1 MKYIV
6 LRLNAVQTYARKK
19 RPAFSADG
27 YEFVS
32 IPALVIGSLDL
43 PSDATITAD
52 VLGHVGW
59 TQAQAIAADILG
71 CTLKRIDLED
81 GFSAED
87 ASNEIW
93 KARIGD
99 PSHDAAIYILIPQ
112 RPERACVLYRACLYP
127 ARQSA
132 RIERQAAKFKASL
145 DIDASASASAR
156 ALYMEC
162 VEKATHDPDVMQWL
176 LRPDGGACYAMQAFD
191 RAQYVVE
198 ARERVW
204 KIQNLKSES
213 SEDARQNLKPESSED
228 ARQNL
233 KSESSEKGAA

>member
-32 IPALVIGSLDL
+32 IPAQVIGSLEL
-43 PSDATITAD
+43 PSDTSLTAD

-93 KARIGD
+93 QARIGD

-112 RPERACVLYRACLYP
+112 RPERACVLYRACLYA

-132 RIERQAAKFKASL
+132 RIERQAEKFRASL

-162 VEKATHDPDVMQWL
+162 VEMATHDPEVMQWL
-176 LRPDGGACYAMQAFD
+176 LRPDGGAVYAMQAFD
-191 RAQYVVE
+191 RAPYVME
-198 ARERVW
+198 ARERVG
-204 KIQNLKSES
+204 KLQNLKSES
-213 SEDARQNLKPESSED
+213 SDDAGQNSK
-228 ARQNL
+228 R
-233 KSESSEKGAA
+233 ESSEKGAA